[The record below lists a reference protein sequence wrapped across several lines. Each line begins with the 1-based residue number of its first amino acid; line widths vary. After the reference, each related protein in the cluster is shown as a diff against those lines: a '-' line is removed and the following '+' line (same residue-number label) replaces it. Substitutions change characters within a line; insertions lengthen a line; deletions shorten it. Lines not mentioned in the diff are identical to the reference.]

1 MTTELEELKAI
12 AAAEEEDWE
21 ASRLAEVFIDMVES
35 RDRGELNDIEFM
47 ELMGDMR
54 TTELMWEEAEM
65 TQMRQKLVKVAETLA
80 KFA

>member
-1 MTTELEELKAI
+1 MQNELNELKLI

-35 RDRGELNDIEFM
+35 HEAGELNDIEFM

-80 KFA
+80 KFV

>member
-1 MTTELEELKAI
+1 MSTELDELKSI

-35 RDRGELNDIEFM
+35 HEAGDLNDIEFM

-65 TQMRQKLVKVAETLA
+65 TQMRQKLVKVVETLA

>member
-1 MTTELEELKAI
+1 MQNELNELKLI

-35 RDRGELNDIEFM
+35 HEAGELNDIEFM

>member
-1 MTTELEELKAI
+1 MSAELDELKAI

-80 KFA
+80 KFV

>member
-1 MTTELEELKAI
+1 MSTELDELKAI

>member
-1 MTTELEELKAI
+1 MSTELDELKAI

-65 TQMRQKLVKVAETLA
+65 TQMRQRLVMVAETLA

>member
-1 MTTELEELKAI
+1 MSTELDELKSI

-21 ASRLAEVFIDMVES
+21 ASRLAEVFLDIVES
-35 RDRGELNDIEFM
+35 RETGELTEAEFI

-54 TTELMWEEAEM
+54 QTELMWEEAEM
-65 TQMRQKLVKVAETLA
+65 TQMRQKLVKVVETLA

>member
-1 MTTELEELKAI
+1 
-12 AAAEEEDWE
+12 
-21 ASRLAEVFIDMVES
+21 MVES
-35 RDRGELNDIEFM
+35 HEAGELNDIEFM